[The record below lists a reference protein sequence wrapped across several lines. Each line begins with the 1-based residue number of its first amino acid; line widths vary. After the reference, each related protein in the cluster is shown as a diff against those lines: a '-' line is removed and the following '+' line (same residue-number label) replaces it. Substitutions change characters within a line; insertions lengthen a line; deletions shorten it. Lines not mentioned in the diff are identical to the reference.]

1 MPLICLTGTEIADT
15 LDLQELRKAAGLY
28 YDTVLRSK
36 TCNNGFI
43 KPVCF
48 TNKGKKKFLW
58 SSATVE
64 KLCLLPAVPVI
75 IGEGTYLGSTTI
87 SKNRGDEALAFHGFL
102 GTIQLQEK
110 MIEVFVNVYE
120 DSNGCKFY
128 NLNKND
134 ETKGSIVH
142 YEERLSS
149 VSEK

>member
-15 LDLQELRKAAGLY
+15 RDLQELRKAAALY

-36 TCNNGFI
+36 TCNNAFI

-87 SKNRGDEALAFHGFL
+87 SKNRGDEVLAFHGFMGKVL
-102 GTIQLQEK
+102 LQKEE
-110 MIEVFVNVYE
+110 IEVFVNVYE